1 MSYQKQRD
9 PRDRF
14 PNSMEPSNGRRDDRG
29 KGHRGSE
36 PEYKYLV
43 RADDL
48 PPSHDHYHEDG
59 PEPNT
64 KPKVTDLEKASK
76 SNRTFLKHAP
86 TKETIDERETV
97 LFSSNMGVGIEVLR
111 EGCAISTYY
120 EVAVKSK
127 ISGIWIF
134 CTRSDGTSSALR
146 WLQESLRFL

>member
-86 TKETIDERETV
+86 TKETIDER
-97 LFSSNMGVGIEVLR
+97 GVSVVMCRYNPTHILDVVNIDHHEEVCRDRALL
-111 EGCAISTYY
+111 EQYGCRY
-120 EVAVKSK
+120 
-127 ISGIWIF
+127 
-134 CTRSDGTSSALR
+134 
-146 WLQESLRFL
+146 

>member
-14 PNSMEPSNGRRDDRG
+14 PNSMEPSNGRRDDR
-29 KGHRGSE
+29 
-36 PEYKYLV
+36 
-43 RADDL
+43 
-48 PPSHDHYHEDG
+48 EDG